1 MEQELIDK
9 ILAELVQGPREEE
22 IKRARSDYFALI
34 QDLREDDPSYERLTA
49 CFLNWFVFDRPGDD
63 GQGTPLQVFAR
74 REDPG
79 GEERKLLA
87 CMAASIHS
95 LFEVVRLES
104 GALHLR
110 DLFTL
115 EALRVTERRRLA
127 GIEPGDLLEARLLPL
142 GEKLVFSAGAFVLH
156 PKPAREVILRA
167 VERSRRELVPPAE
180 ELIRRLQALGFRY
193 TDRYR
198 QRVPVEKVYGELD
211 QLTAE
216 PPATASSS

>member
-1 MEQELIDK
+1 MEQELIDR
-9 ILAELVQGPREEE
+9 ILAELVKGPREDE
-22 IKRARSDYFALI
+22 IKRARDDYFALLK
-34 QDLREDDPSYERLTA
+34 DLREDDPSYERLTA

-74 REDPG
+74 RENLGD
-79 GEERKLLA
+79 EERRMLTA
-87 CMAASIHS
+87 MAASIHS
-95 LFEVVRLES
+95 LFEVVRLDS

-127 GIEPGDLLEARLLPL
+127 GLEPGDLLEARLLPL

-167 VERSRRELVPPAE
+167 VEHSRRELVPPAE

-211 QLTAE
+211 QVTGASD
-216 PPATASSS
+216 PASSS